1 MPCMP
6 PHTPARNPNTDTA
19 HHAIASLL
27 AQIPL
32 FSGLTE
38 DDLLRMARGS
48 RREQYDRGNILFHK
62 GDPCHGF
69 HLIQKGQVKLAFVSA
84 DGNQKVVDILREG
97 NTFGEAVMFMKKPY
111 VLMAQALT
119 DCQLIHVS
127 KDAIFQEIERDREF
141 CLNLIAGLSHRL
153 HHLIKELELHSLC
166 SGKER
171 IIGYLL
177 GEIEQAGDATP
188 HGAVVVQLQTH
199 KGTIASRLSL
209 TQEHFSRVL
218 HELVHDGM
226 IQVEGRRILI
236 PDVDRLRDSVISP

>member
-6 PHTPARNPNTDTA
+6 PHSPNPNA
-19 HHAIASLL
+19 HAETGHLAIAGLL

-38 DDLLRMARGS
+38 EDLLRMARGS
-48 RREQYDRGNILFHK
+48 RRESYDRGNILFHK

-119 DCQLIHVS
+119 DCQLIHFS
-127 KDAIFQEIERDREF
+127 KDAIFQEIERDKDF
-141 CLNLIAGLSHRL
+141 CLNLIAGPSHRL

-166 SGKER
+166 SGKDR

-177 GEIEQAGDATP
+177 GEIEQAGDANP

-236 PDVDRLRDSVISP
+236 PDVDRLRNSVVSP